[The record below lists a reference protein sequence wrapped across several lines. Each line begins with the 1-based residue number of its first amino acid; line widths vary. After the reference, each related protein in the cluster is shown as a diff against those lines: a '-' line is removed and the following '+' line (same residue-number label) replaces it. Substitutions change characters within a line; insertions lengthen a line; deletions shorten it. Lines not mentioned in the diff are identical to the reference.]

1 MAFNMSSRA
10 FWNFFIAQLAL
21 SYEQMKTKR
30 ADNRIVAVSAL
41 VLPIFYA
48 TASLRSW
55 PWPAVL
61 SGCGIGSIRHDT
73 LEIMI
78 ADDLEV
84 SVLSN

>member
-1 MAFNMSSRA
+1 MSSRA
-10 FWNFFIAQLAL
+10 FWKFFIARLAL

-30 ADNRIVAVSAL
+30 ADSRIVSVSAL
-41 VLPIFYA
+41 VFPIFYA

-55 PWPAVL
+55 SWLAVL
-61 SGCGIGSIRHDT
+61 SGCGIRHNT